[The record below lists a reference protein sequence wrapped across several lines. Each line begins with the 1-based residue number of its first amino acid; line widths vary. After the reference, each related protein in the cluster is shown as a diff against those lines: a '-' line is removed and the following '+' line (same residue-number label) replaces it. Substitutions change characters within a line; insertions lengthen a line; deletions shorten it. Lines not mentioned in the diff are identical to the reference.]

1 MPIFNG
7 WIIRALAARLR
18 QPGMRPQR
26 RFLAAASL
34 LMALFVTGAVI
45 YLFRQPTEDAMERA
59 ALKVFAAMGGST
71 QAGFVLTGMGAAEQ
85 VSGLATTASLND
97 VFLASVDARERDEV
111 EAATSTP
118 ESVAV

>member
-26 RFLAAASL
+26 RFLAAAGF

-45 YLFRQPTEDAMERA
+45 YLFRQSTEDAMERA
-59 ALKVFAAMGGST
+59 ALKVFAAMGV
-71 QAGFVLTGMGAAEQ
+71 FVALLIGAA
-85 VSGLATTASLND
+85 VVVRKRTGASWPQEEALRM
-97 VFLASVDARERDEV
+97 AGERRGGRRQQRG
-111 EAATSTP
+111 SR
-118 ESVAV
+118 S